1 MTNPFCFLFIELH
14 FKHPFVDRMNNKCGN
29 IREDAEIIGK
39 FPHFYRKE
47 DVISWNFS
55 TQRHQITSFYYLHF
69 LLLSKNILH
78 GASITLTS
86 QMPCLRFANA
96 MFTLSKCHVYNLQA
110 MVFWLTN
117 KLCKGWKN
125 FKTEAFLPRFC
136 INIQNDRKTAN
147 KALRFQNAQNY
158 S

>member
-29 IREDAEIIGK
+29 IRKDAEIIGK

-69 LLLSKNILH
+69 LLLSKNILQS
-78 GASITLTS
+78 ASITLTS
-86 QMPCLRFANA
+86 QMPCLRLVNA
-96 MFTLSKCHVYNLQA
+96 MFTIFKRWCFGLQTCFA
-110 MVFWLTN
+110 EDKKMLKRKHFYPS
-117 KLCKGWKN
+117 
-125 FKTEAFLPRFC
+125 FAQIYRMTER
-136 INIQNDRKTAN
+136 Q
-147 KALRFQNAQNY
+147 
-158 S
+158 